1 MRKAVSLLIIGS
13 LTCAM
18 AAYSQER
25 WIPYTAKFTET
36 IQNVN
41 VKGERKIIQHQ
52 GITVQS
58 SNGTRMEES
67 FLPNSTKP
75 EKGTLNLPGENLSYS
90 IDFRAQRA
98 IGRTVNLGRIKHLPR
113 TDPIGHEVIGGVAA
127 TGYRT
132 LDPVTKKAVGEI
144 WFADRSS
151 DIIVRMTT
159 TLDNGGS
166 AVHELSDVAIGQEPD
181 ESLLRIPSGFAVSKP

>member
-1 MRKAVSLLIIGS
+1 
-13 LTCAM
+13 
-18 AAYSQER
+18 
-25 WIPYTAKFTET
+25 
-36 IQNVN
+36 
-41 VKGERKIIQHQ
+41 
-52 GITVQS
+52 
-58 SNGTRMEES
+58 
-67 FLPNSTKP
+67 
-75 EKGTLNLPGENLSYS
+75 
-90 IDFRAQRA
+90 
-98 IGRTVNLGRIKHLPR
+98 
-113 TDPIGHEVIGGVAA
+113 VIGGVAA

-151 DIIVRMTT
+151 DIIVRMKT